1 MEQQEIWWKEA
12 VVYQI
17 YPRSF
22 QDSDGDGVGDLK
34 GIISRLNYIKSLGVD
49 VVWLNPI
56 FKSPNKDNGYDI
68 SDYREIMEECGTM
81 DDFDKLLREVHARGL
96 KLVLDLVVNH
106 TSDQHRWFVEAR
118 LSRDNPYYDYYHW
131 WPKENGKP
139 PYRPSY
145 FEASAWRYNR
155 KTRSYY
161 LHYFSREQPDLN
173 WENPKVRQDIYQMMR
188 FWLNKGIDGFRM
200 DSIPLIS
207 KDISFPKVDK
217 RKWPGVFPYY
227 AHGPHLHDYLH
238 EMNREVLSQ
247 YNIMTVGEGSALKA
261 EDVAPFVSPK
271 REELD
276 MLYGFGP
283 SEVRN
288 YSHPDSPDTGIDYS
302 LVELKQMF
310 TQWDREVSDGW
321 PSIYLG
327 NHDQARMV
335 SRFGSDLPEFREVS
349 ARMLATFL
357 LTMRG
362 TPYWFA
368 GDEIGMSN
376 AGFRQIEDYN
386 DIATRNQFIRLKRGK
401 GDIETFLAEQG
412 RVSRDNA
419 RTPFQWDNKLHAGF
433 TTGTPWLKVNDNYPK
448 VNVAM
453 EERDPGSVLNYF
465 RKLIAFRKANRGL
478 IYGDYVL
485 LDEDNPSV
493 YSYLREGAGQRFLVM
508 LNFSPKP
515 AIARLEAEPEGARIV
530 VNNYGQE
537 GQSIG
542 GRQVELR
549 PFEAVVAE
557 LHSEK

>member
-81 DDFDKLLREVHARGL
+81 DDFDELLREVHARGL

-118 LSRDNPYYDYYHW
+118 QSRDNPYYDYYHW

-302 LVELKQMF
+302 LVELKRMF

-335 SRFGSDLPEFREVS
+335 SRFGSDLPEFREAS